1 MVETTTEAVAL
12 KLIPYR
18 NSLAG
23 DGQDAMPVNVQAVD
37 KMGRVVPTANF
48 NIQFEVSGGIQN
60 IGVANGNPNSHEME
74 KADNRNLFHGLAQ
87 IIVQSTENGKGTAI
101 IKAHAVGMKDAEV
114 TIEIK

>member
-1 MVETTTEAVAL
+1 
-12 KLIPYR
+12 LIPYR
-18 NSLAG
+18 NSLSG

-48 NIQFEVSGGIQN
+48 NIQFEVTGSIQN

-74 KADNRNLFHGLAQ
+74 KATNRNLFHGMAQ
-87 IIVQSTENGKGTAI
+87 IIVQSTENGKGAAT